1 MKKHFITLLS
11 LLFLL
16 QCTNYKN
23 ERYNETLLQI
33 PLREK
38 ITFKQYV
45 DTLIKNNNFKKYPD
59 INDIK

>member
-23 ERYNETLLQI
+23 DRYNETLLQI
-33 PLREK
+33 PLHEK
-38 ITFKQYV
+38 ITFEQYV
-45 DTLIKNNNFKKYPD
+45 DTLIKNNNF
-59 INDIK
+59 